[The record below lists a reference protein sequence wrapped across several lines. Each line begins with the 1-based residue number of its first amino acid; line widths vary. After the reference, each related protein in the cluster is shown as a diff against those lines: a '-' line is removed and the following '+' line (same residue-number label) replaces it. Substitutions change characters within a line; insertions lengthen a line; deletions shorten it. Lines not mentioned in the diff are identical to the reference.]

1 MASASI
7 TSPERGSQKT
17 PSKKGEFFVDLMT
30 PEGPDL
36 QEIEM
41 MRAKKAGK
49 LIKVCVGWKDAIKHS
64 TSPTKKSAPA
74 AKKGKSQDEQSG
86 KGKAL
91 QASAAVSKG
100 KKKSAAAV
108 AGDIPSKSIAAKNPV
123 KDREIQ
129 EEDCELVPGYEPSK
143 GNESGEEE
151 DEDSEGGR
159 AQSSGRTQ
167 STAGDDGEDEDI
179 TIEDS
184 SSDEE
189 GGADDGD
196 SNNNNGSGGD
206 ANNNGED
213 EEEDEDEDDDE
224 EDEEEEEEESQRMVD
239 AEERRASIPPS
250 AISNRG
256 RPQDGKKPKISMKDQ
271 TQTEIFSED
280 EIEEPDY
287 AR

>member
-100 KKKSAAAV
+100 KKKSAAA
-108 AGDIPSKSIAAKNPV
+108 KNPV

-129 EEDCELVPGYEPSK
+129 EEDCELVPGYVPVK

-213 EEEDEDEDDDE
+213 EGEECCK
-224 EDEEEEEEESQRMVD
+224 S
-239 AEERRASIPPS
+239 SL
-250 AISNRG
+250 
-256 RPQDGKKPKISMKDQ
+256 
-271 TQTEIFSED
+271 SEN
-280 EIEEPDY
+280 E
-287 AR
+287 

>member
-49 LIKVCVGWKDAIKHS
+49 LKKISVGWKDAIKHP

-86 KGKAL
+86 KGKAV

-224 EDEEEEEEESQRMVD
+224 EDEEEEEEESQRMID

-256 RPQDGKKPKISMKDQ
+256 RPQNGKKPKISMKDQ